1 MCRLL
6 VGGKKKERKKETF
19 TAFVQQFTVL
29 LKKKKP
35 MQKCKQFNVSYSYP
49 PTHKQGTVPLNY
61 DVPSPNI
68 TTFSVGKTGNISI
81 FYVHECFVC
90 IYFYALLVP
99 SAHGGQKKISI
110 SLETGV
116 TDGCELLC
124 MCWVL

>member
-1 MCRLL
+1 
-6 VGGKKKERKKETF
+6 
-19 TAFVQQFTVL
+19 
-29 LKKKKP
+29 

-124 MCWVL
+124 MCWVLWKKKKELVEVKLTG